1 MNKYE
6 KWYASI
12 TETAKNRKLT
22 KYTETHHIVP
32 RSLGGTDES
41 INLVKLTAREHF
53 VCHWLLTKIYTGESR
68 SKMIYALNGMK
79 RNNDHQERYETPITS
94 RVYAKLKEEFG
105 KIHSQTM
112 KGKIAH
118 NKGKK
123 MSEEQKAKIRATK
136 KLNPYTSTDED
147 RKKQSLAQT
156 GLKRSIETKNRISNS
171 LKGKLKG
178 PMSDEEKLKRSIA
191 NKGKPKNPKS
201 IAKRTETLKTLA
213 AEGKHH
219 SQIILTCPHCRVSMK
234 KMPYARWHGDKCKS
248 IT

>member
-6 KWYASI
+6 KWYVSI
-12 TETAKNRKLT
+12 TENAKNRKLT
-22 KYTETHHIVP
+22 KYAETHHIVP
-32 RSLGGTDES
+32 RSLGGSDDES
-41 INLVKLTAREHF
+41 NLVKLTAREHF
-53 VCHWLLTKIYTGESR
+53 ICHWLLTKIYTGESR

-79 RNNDHQERYETPITS
+79 RTNKGQQRYETPITG

-112 KGKIAH
+112 KGRVAY

-136 KLNPYTSTDED
+136 KANPYTPSPEQI
-147 RKKQSLAQT
+147 KKQILRQT
-156 GLKRSIETKNRISNS
+156 GTTRAQSTKDAISKS
-171 LKGKLKG
+171 LTGKLKN
-178 PMSDEEKLKRSIA
+178 PWSEEEKLKRSKA
-191 NKGKPKNPKS
+191 LKGKPKNPKS